1 MTNPIVDLLIAN
13 NSLQI
18 KTLKSNPIV
27 TKLYVNHKLGKV
39 ALASKVTKGFLSL
52 QNIDRKDIDD
62 ESSTLQ
68 ICYSISMM
76 MITILNVAINCPISM
91 WRTTNI

>member
-1 MTNPIVDLLIAN
+1 MTNPIVDLLMSN

-27 TKLYVNHKLGKV
+27 TKLYVNHKLGKIT
-39 ALASKVTKGFLSL
+39 LANKVTKVFLSL
-52 QNIDRKDIDD
+52 PNIDRKDIDG

-68 ICYSISMM
+68 ICYNISMM
-76 MITILNVAINCPISM
+76 MITIPNVTINSPISM
-91 WRTTNI
+91 W